1 MKIGLTYDLRDEYL
15 AMGYNDVETAEFDRG
30 DTIDAIETTLQGL
43 GYETDRIGHAK
54 NLVKRLVS
62 GDRWDMVFN
71 IAEGL
76 RGYGREA
83 LVPALLDA
91 YDIPYTFSDPLVLSL
106 TLHKGMT
113 KRVVR
118 DAGIPT
124 ADFAVVD
131 EIGQAPRVAFNPPY
145 FIKPVAEGTGK
156 GVTPASV
163 IRRRPDLK
171 AACAALIAAYRQPVL
186 VEAFLPGREFTVGL
200 VGTGSDAVALGTI
213 EVHLLADAEPEVY
226 SYQNKEKCEELVKYR
241 LVNAAE
247 DAVVRDA
254 EAIALDAWRILGCRD
269 AGRIDIRC
277 DTQGHP
283 HFIEVNPLAGI
294 HPEHSDLP
302 IICNH
307 LGMPYRQ
314 LIKKIMASAEKRMGV
329 SQVMVADRADERP
342 SVPSAYS
349 IKPVGERS
357 MEAPSSRI

>member
-1 MKIGLTYDLRDEYL
+1 
-15 AMGYNDVETAEFDRG
+15 
-30 DTIDAIETTLQGL
+30 
-43 GYETDRIGHAK
+43 
-54 NLVKRLVS
+54 
-62 GDRWDMVFN
+62 MVFN

-76 RGYGREA
+76 KGYGREA

-113 KRVVR
+113 KRVIR

-124 ADFAVVD
+124 ADFVVVD
-131 EIGQAPRVAFNPPY
+131 DIKHEVTVPFKPPY

-156 GVTPASV
+156 GVTPASI
-163 IRRRPDLK
+163 IRRRRDLK
-171 AACAALIAAYRQPVL
+171 PRCAELIDTYRQPVL
-186 VEAFLPGREFTVGL
+186 VETFLPGREFTVGL
-200 VGTGSDAVALGTI
+200 IGTGSEAAALGTI

-226 SYQNKEKCEELVKYR
+226 SYQNKENCEELVKYR

-247 DAVVRDA
+247 DAVVREA
-254 EAIALDAWRILGCRD
+254 EAIALDAWRALGCRD

-277 DTQGHP
+277 DNEGNP

-307 LGMPYRQ
+307 MGIPYRE
-314 LIKKIMASAEKRMGV
+314 LIKKIMASAERGADV
-329 SQVMVADRADERP
+329 SRSPVYGLPDALT
-342 SVPSAYS
+342 SSSSAFY
-349 IKPVGERS
+349 IKPTGEPQ
-357 MEAPSSRI
+357 MGIPSNRI